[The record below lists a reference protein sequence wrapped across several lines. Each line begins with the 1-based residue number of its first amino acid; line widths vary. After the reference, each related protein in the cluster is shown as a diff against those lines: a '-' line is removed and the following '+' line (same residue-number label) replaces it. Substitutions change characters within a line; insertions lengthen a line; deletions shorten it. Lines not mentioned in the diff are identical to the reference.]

1 MLALEA
7 FYYDGVRPAQCIE
20 ICERGIALLTQLLQ
34 EAKTY
39 SCAMEIPDNWIEV
52 RRRRLEATCER
63 NRTLFLTEE

>member
-1 MLALEA
+1 M
-7 FYYDGVRPAQCIE
+7 RPAQCIE

-39 SCAMEIPDNWIEV
+39 SCAMEIPENWIEV